1 MITKSTIDKIIE
13 IARVE
18 EVVGDY
24 VALKKRGANLLGNCP
39 FHNEKTPSFTVS
51 PARGIYKCF
60 GCGKA
65 GNAVGFL
72 MEHDHLTYPEAL
84 KHLAK
89 KYGVEVE
96 EENFSPE
103 LIIEQNERESLYVV
117 SSYAQKYFTEKLFE
131 SEEGKAIGLTYFK
144 ERGFSDVTIQKF
156 QLGFSLRDWDG
167 FTQTAI
173 ENGFTREV
181 LVKSGLTIEK
191 EKSDGAE
198 ETSVRLYDRFR
209 GRVIFPVHN
218 VSGRVIAFGARI
230 LQTDPKSPKY
240 LNSPESEIYI
250 KSKSLYGIY
259 FAKKSIIQTDECF
272 LVEGYTDV
280 ISLHQSGIENV
291 VASSGTSLT
300 QEQIR
305 LIGRY
310 TKNVTILYDGDTA
323 GIKASLR
330 GLDLILEEGLNVK
343 IVLFPDGEDPDSYS
357 KKVPAAAML
366 QYIKDNAR
374 DFINFKTVLLLKE
387 AANDPVRKAALIKD
401 IVGSIAKIPDAILRS
416 AYIKQCAVMMEMGE
430 QVLVS
435 EMNKIRREVFRRQ
448 TNQQEETKEVSDEL
462 FDSVMLAGQPL
473 ISEDTTSFQEKEIVR
488 VLLNY
493 GDKEFYFQPEE
504 GEPLKLIVRDFM
516 LNEILTD
523 GVGFDDE
530 VLAGVFAYFVQGAEK
545 DFPQIMEELKAH
557 NQESIRN
564 KSIELLSSKYDLHN
578 WESKHIFV
586 KSEELNFAEAV
597 VSPVFHLKLRKVLK
611 MKKENQQQIKNY
623 NYLVGEI
630 EELIERQKLFDQMV
644 YTLSK
649 RLGIV
654 VLK

>member
-13 IARVE
+13 TARIE

-51 PARGIYKCF
+51 PAKGIYKCF

-72 MEHDHLTYPEAL
+72 MEHDHLTFPEAL

-89 KYGVEVE
+89 KYGIEVE
-96 EENFSPE
+96 EENYSPAQ
-103 LIIEQNERESLYVV
+103 IIEQNERESLYVV

-144 ERGFSDVTIQKF
+144 ERGFNVDTIQKF
-156 QLGFSLRDWDG
+156 QLGFSLKDWDG
-167 FTQTAI
+167 FTQIAI
-173 ENGFTREV
+173 ENGFTKEV
-181 LVKSGLTIEK
+181 LVKAGLTIEK
-191 EKSDGAE
+191 DKGDD
-198 ETSVRLYDRFR
+198 ETLTKLYDRFR

-259 FAKKSIIQTDECF
+259 FAKKSIIQNDECF

-280 ISLHQSGIENV
+280 ISLHQTGIENV

-300 QEQIR
+300 HEQIR

-330 GLDLILEEGLNVK
+330 GIDLILEEGLNVK

-357 KKVPAAAML
+357 KKVSAGALL
-366 QYIKDNAR
+366 QYIKDNAK
-374 DFINFKTVLLLKE
+374 DFINFKTALLLQE
-387 AANDPVRKAALIKD
+387 AANDPVKKAALIKD

-416 AYIKQCAVMMEMGE
+416 AYIKQCAVMMEMNE

-435 EMNKIRREVFRRQ
+435 EMNKLRRDSLRKGF
-448 TNQQEETKEVSDEL
+448 NQQEGNNVVSDEL
-462 FDSVMLAGQPL
+462 FDSVMSANQPVV
-473 ISEDTTSFQEKEIVR
+473 SVDSTAYQEKEIVR

-493 GDKEFYFQPEE
+493 GDREFYFQPDE
-504 GEPLKLIVRDFM
+504 GEPLKLAVRDFM

-530 VLAGVFAYFVQGAEK
+530 VLAGVFTYFSNASGKEFQEIL
-545 DFPQIMEELKAH
+545 DELKSH
-557 NQESIRN
+557 NEEIIRN
-564 KSIELLSSKYDLHN
+564 KSIELLFNKYDLHN
-578 WESKHIFV
+578 WESKHIYV
-586 KSEELNFAEAV
+586 KSEELNFNEAV
-597 VSPVFHLKLRKVLK
+597 VSPVFYLKLRRVLK
-611 MKKENQQQIKNY
+611 MKKENQEQIKN
-623 NYLVGEI
+623 
-630 EELIERQKLFDQMV
+630 LIEVNSILDELMEKQKLFDALVHQI
-644 YTLSK
+644 SK

-654 VLK
+654 VLS

>member
-1 MITKSTIDKIIE
+1 M
-13 IARVE
+13 E

>member
-13 IARVE
+13 TARIE

-89 KYGVEVE
+89 KYGIEVE
-96 EENFSPE
+96 EDNYSPE
-103 LIIEQNERESLYVV
+103 QIIEQNERESLYVV
-117 SSYAQKYFTEKLFE
+117 ISYAQKYFCDKLFE

-144 ERGFSDVTIQKF
+144 ERGFSEDTIQKF
-156 QLGFSLRDWDG
+156 QLGFSLKDWDG
-167 FTQTAI
+167 FTQNAI
-173 ENGFTREV
+173 ENGFTKEV
-181 LVKSGLTIEK
+181 LVKAGLTIEK
-191 EKSDGAE
+191 DKGDE
-198 ETSVRLYDRFR
+198 ETSARLYDRFR
-209 GRVIFPVHN
+209 NRVIFPVHN

-259 FAKKSIIQTDECF
+259 FAKKSIIQNDECF

-280 ISLHQSGIENV
+280 ISLHQTGIENV

-300 QEQIR
+300 QDQIR

-330 GLDLILEEGLNVK
+330 GIDLILEEGLNVK

-357 KKVPAAAML
+357 KKVSAGAML
-366 QYIKDNAR
+366 QYIKDNAK
-374 DFINFKTVLLLKE
+374 DFINFKTALLLQE
-387 AANDPVRKAALIKD
+387 AANDPVKKAALIKD

-416 AYIKQCAVMMEMGE
+416 AYIKQCAVMMEMNE

-435 EMNKIRREVFRRQ
+435 EMNKLRKDLFRKQ
-448 TNQQEETKEVSDEL
+448 FNQQEENNVVSDEL
-462 FDSVMLAGQPL
+462 FDSVMSANQPAV
-473 ISEDTTSFQEKEIVR
+473 SDDSTTYQEKEIVR

-493 GDKEFYFQPEE
+493 GDREFYFQPDE
-504 GEPLKLIVRDFM
+504 GEPLKLAVRDFM

-530 VLAGVFAYFVQGAEK
+530 VLAGVFTYFSNASGKEFQEIL
-545 DFPQIMEELKAH
+545 DELKSH
-557 NQESIRN
+557 NEENIRN
-564 KSIELLSSKYDLHN
+564 KSIELLFNKYDLHN
-578 WESKHIFV
+578 WESKHIYV
-586 KSEELNFAEAV
+586 KSEELNFNEAV
-597 VSPVFHLKLRKVLK
+597 VSPVFYLKLRRVLK
-611 MKKENQQQIKNY
+611 MKKENQEQIKNL
-623 NYLVGEI
+623 NDVDTTLD
-630 EELIERQKLFDQMV
+630 ELMEKQKLFDALVHQI
-644 YTLSK
+644 TK

>member
-1 MITKSTIDKIIE
+1 LITKSTIDKIIE
-13 IARVE
+13 TARIE

-89 KYGVEVE
+89 KYGIEVE
-96 EENFSPE
+96 EENYSPE
-103 LIIEQNERESLYVV
+103 QIIEQNERESLYVV
-117 SSYAQKYFTEKLFE
+117 SSYAQKYFTETLFE

-144 ERGFSDVTIQKF
+144 ERGFSDDNIQKF

-167 FTQTAI
+167 FTQNAI
-173 ENGFTREV
+173 ENGFTKEV

-191 EKSDGAE
+191 ENGDE
-198 ETSVRLYDRFR
+198 ETPSRLYDRFR

-230 LQTDPKSPKY
+230 LQADPKSPKY

-259 FAKKSIIQTDECF
+259 FAKKSIIQNDECF

-280 ISLHQSGIENV
+280 ISLHQTGIENV

-300 QEQIR
+300 QDQIR

-310 TKNVTILYDGDTA
+310 TKNVTILYDGDPA

-330 GLDLILEEGLNVK
+330 GIDLILEEGLNVK

-357 KKVPAAAML
+357 KKVSAGALL
-366 QYIKDNAR
+366 QYIKDNAK
-374 DFINFKTVLLLKE
+374 DFINFKTALLLQE
-387 AANDPVRKAALIKD
+387 AANDPVKKAALIKD

-416 AYIKQCAVMMEMGE
+416 AYIKQCAVMMEMNE

-435 EMNKIRREVFRRQ
+435 EMNKLRRDSFRKQ
-448 TNQQEETKEVSDEL
+448 FTQQEENNVVSDEL
-462 FDSVMLAGQPL
+462 FDSVMSANQPVV
-473 ISEDTTSFQEKEIVR
+473 SDDSTACQEKEIVR

-493 GDKEFYFQPEE
+493 GDREFYFQPDE
-504 GEPLKLIVRDFM
+504 GEPLKLAVRDFM

-530 VLAGVFAYFVQGAEK
+530 VLAGVFTYFIGASGKEFREIL
-545 DFPQIMEELKAH
+545 DELKSH
-557 NQESIRN
+557 KEENIKN
-564 KSIELLSSKYDLHN
+564 KSIELLFNKYDLHN
-578 WESKHIFV
+578 WESKHIYV
-586 KSEELNFAEAV
+586 KSEELNFNEAV
-597 VSPVFHLKLRKVLK
+597 VSPVFYLKLRRILK
-611 MKKENQQQIKNY
+611 MKRENQEQIKN
-623 NYLVGEI
+623 LRDVDSI
-630 EELIERQKLFDQMV
+630 LDELMEKQKLFDALVHQI
-644 YTLSK
+644 TK

-654 VLK
+654 IMR

>member
-13 IARVE
+13 TARIE

-51 PARGIYKCF
+51 PAKGIYKCF

-72 MEHDHLTYPEAL
+72 MEHDHLTFPEAL

-89 KYGVEVE
+89 KYGIEVE
-96 EENFSPE
+96 EENYSPAQ
-103 LIIEQNERESLYVV
+103 IIEQNERESLYVV

-144 ERGFSDVTIQKF
+144 ERGFNVDTIQKF
-156 QLGFSLRDWDG
+156 QLGFSLKDWDG
-167 FTQTAI
+167 FTQNAI
-173 ENGFTREV
+173 ENGFTKEV
-181 LVKSGLTIEK
+181 LVKAGLTIEK
-191 EKSDGAE
+191 DKGDD
-198 ETSVRLYDRFR
+198 ETLAKLYDRFR

-259 FAKKSIIQTDECF
+259 FAKKSIIQNDECF

-280 ISLHQSGIENV
+280 ISLHQTGIENV

-300 QEQIR
+300 HEQIR

-330 GLDLILEEGLNVK
+330 GIDLILEEGLNVK

-357 KKVPAAAML
+357 KKVSAGALL
-366 QYIKDNAR
+366 QYIKDNAK
-374 DFINFKTVLLLKE
+374 DFINFKTALLLQE
-387 AANDPVRKAALIKD
+387 AANDPVKKAALIKD

-416 AYIKQCAVMMEMGE
+416 AYIKQCAVMMEMNE

-435 EMNKIRREVFRRQ
+435 EMNKLRRDSLRKGF
-448 TNQQEETKEVSDEL
+448 NQHEGNNVVSDEL
-462 FDSVMLAGQPL
+462 FDSVMSANQPVV
-473 ISEDTTSFQEKEIVR
+473 SVDSTAYQEKEIVR

-493 GDKEFYFQPEE
+493 GDREFYFQPDE
-504 GEPLKLIVRDFM
+504 GEPLKLAVRDFM

-530 VLAGVFAYFVQGAEK
+530 VLAGVFTYFSNASGKEFQEIL
-545 DFPQIMEELKAH
+545 DELKSH
-557 NQESIRN
+557 NEEIIRN
-564 KSIELLSSKYDLHN
+564 KSIELLFNKYDLHN
-578 WESKHIFV
+578 WESKHIYV
-586 KSEELNFAEAV
+586 KSEELNFNEAV
-597 VSPVFHLKLRKVLK
+597 VSPVFYLKLRRVLK
-611 MKKENQQQIKNY
+611 MKKENQEQIKN
-623 NYLVGEI
+623 
-630 EELIERQKLFDQMV
+630 LIEVNSILDELMEKQKLFDALVHQI
-644 YTLSK
+644 SK

-654 VLK
+654 VLS

>member
-13 IARVE
+13 TARIE

-51 PARGIYKCF
+51 PAKGIYKCF

-72 MEHDHLTYPEAL
+72 MEHDHLTFPEAL

-89 KYGVEVE
+89 KYGIEVE
-96 EENFSPE
+96 EENYSPAQ
-103 LIIEQNERESLYVV
+103 IIEQNERESLYVV

-144 ERGFSDVTIQKF
+144 ERGFNVDTIQKF
-156 QLGFSLRDWDG
+156 QLGFSLKDWDG
-167 FTQTAI
+167 FTQNAI
-173 ENGFTREV
+173 ENGFTKEV
-181 LVKSGLTIEK
+181 LVKAGLTIEK
-191 EKSDGAE
+191 DKGDD
-198 ETSVRLYDRFR
+198 ETLAKLYDRFR

-259 FAKKSIIQTDECF
+259 FAKKSIIQNDECF

-280 ISLHQSGIENV
+280 ISLHQTGIENV

-300 QEQIR
+300 HEQIR

-330 GLDLILEEGLNVK
+330 GIDLILEEGLNVK

-357 KKVPAAAML
+357 KKVSAGALL
-366 QYIKDNAR
+366 QYIKDNAK
-374 DFINFKTVLLLKE
+374 DFINFKTALLLQE
-387 AANDPVRKAALIKD
+387 TANDPVKKAALIKD

-416 AYIKQCAVMMEMGE
+416 AYIKQCAVMMEMNE

-435 EMNKIRREVFRRQ
+435 EMNKLRRDSLRKGF
-448 TNQQEETKEVSDEL
+448 NQQEGNNVVSDEL
-462 FDSVMLAGQPL
+462 FDSVMSANQPVV
-473 ISEDTTSFQEKEIVR
+473 SVDSTAYQEKEIVR

-493 GDKEFYFQPEE
+493 GDREFYFQPDE
-504 GEPLKLIVRDFM
+504 GEPLKLAVRDFM

-530 VLAGVFAYFVQGAEK
+530 VLAGVFTYFSNASGKEFQEIL
-545 DFPQIMEELKAH
+545 DELKSH
-557 NQESIRN
+557 NEEIIRN
-564 KSIELLSSKYDLHN
+564 KSIELLFNKYDLHN
-578 WESKHIFV
+578 WESKHIYV
-586 KSEELNFAEAV
+586 KSEELNFNEAV
-597 VSPVFHLKLRKVLK
+597 VSPVFYLKLRRVLK
-611 MKKENQQQIKNY
+611 MKKENQEQIKN
-623 NYLVGEI
+623 
-630 EELIERQKLFDQMV
+630 LIEVNSILDELMEKQKLFDALVHQI
-644 YTLSK
+644 SK

-654 VLK
+654 VLS

>member
-103 LIIEQNERESLYVV
+103 QIIEQNERESLYVV

-473 ISEDTTSFQEKEIVR
+473 ISEDNTSFQEKEIVR

-597 VSPVFHLKLRKVLK
+597 VSPVFHLKLRRVLK

>member
-1 MITKSTIDKIIE
+1 M
-13 IARVE
+13 E

-387 AANDPVRKAALIKD
+387 AANDPVKKAALIKD

-597 VSPVFHLKLRKVLK
+597 VSPVFHLKLRRVLK